1 MIDEKNFFD
10 QPVKNDIRIYDNIW
24 KIATVKRD
32 NYTTGS
38 LVDYTYFRKYYKMI
52 AIGLQQS
59 FLFLKK

>member
-10 QPVKNDIRIYDNIW
+10 QPVKNDIRIYDNIQ

-38 LVDYTYFRKYYKMI
+38 LLHYTYFRKYYKMI
-52 AIGLQQS
+52 VIALQQS